1 MRSWPRLAASMR
13 RDLAY
18 LEDIVEA
25 SDAIAEFIRGLDM
38 ESFLSN
44 QMLKSALAYQFTVI
58 GEAAACVAG
67 DLRERHPLVPWAKA
81 KGMRNVVVHHY
92 FGVAW
97 DEVWRTATLDI
108 PALRRQIAAV
118 LGAEFPDSNATLES

>member
-1 MRSWPRLAASMR
+1 MR
-13 RDLAY
+13 RDL
-18 LEDIVEA
+18 V
-25 SDAIAEFIRGLDM
+25 
-38 ESFLSN
+38 
-44 QMLKSALAYQFTVI
+44 
-58 GEAAACVAG
+58 AAASPITVNWYAS

>member
-118 LGAEFPDSNATLES
+118 LGAEFPDSNATQES

>member
-1 MRSWPRLAASMR
+1 MR

-25 SDAIAEFIRGLDM
+25 SDAIAEFIRDLDM
-38 ESFLSN
+38 ESFLSSP
-44 QMLKSALAYQFTVI
+44 MLKSALAFQFTII
-58 GEAAACVAG
+58 GEAAARVAG
-67 DLRERHPLVPWAKA
+67 DLRERHPVIPWAKA
-81 KGMRNVVVHHY
+81 KGMRNTVVHHY

-108 PALRRQIAAV
+108 PTLRSQIAEV
-118 LGAEFPDSNATLES
+118 LRAEFPDSNATLEW

>member
-1 MRSWPRLAASMR
+1 
-13 RDLAY
+13 
-18 LEDIVEA
+18 
-25 SDAIAEFIRGLDM
+25 
-38 ESFLSN
+38 
-44 QMLKSALAYQFTVI
+44 MLKSALAYQFTVI

-97 DEVWRTATLDI
+97 DEVWRWISPPFAGRSPQFWAPSFPIPTLHRNRSAERR
-108 PALRRQIAAV
+108 PPLHWLTPPGWKESPRRQAH
-118 LGAEFPDSNATLES
+118 

>member
-1 MRSWPRLAASMR
+1 MR

-58 GEAAACVAG
+58 GEAAAFVAG